1 MAKIG
6 LFYGTQTGNTQT
18 EAELIQ
24 KEFGGDSVVD
34 IYDISKVE
42 SSDFENYNYIII
54 GCPTWNI
61 GELQYDWNN
70 FFDELDN
77 IDFNGKKVAY
87 FGVGDQNGYPDSFQD
102 AMGILEEKI
111 SELGGETVGYWS
123 TGGYDFT
130 ESKAVRDGKFV
141 GLALDEDNQSEL
153 TQERIKTWVAQLKQE
168 FTRSGAKFHEDSF
181 IELQLGSQE
190 IYFLADKSTD
200 ARYEPLTSGFFAIS
214 KE

>member
-54 GCPTWNI
+54 GCPTWNV

-123 TGGYDFT
+123 TEGYDFT

-153 TQERIKTWVAQLKQE
+153 TQQRIKTWVAQLKQE
-168 FTRSGAKFHEDSF
+168 FARSGVKFHEDSF
-181 IELQLGSQE
+181 IEL
-190 IYFLADKSTD
+190 
-200 ARYEPLTSGFFAIS
+200 
-214 KE
+214 